1 MIVLDFQDFI
11 HQYINRVN
19 IEIYGLIKKEIS
31 LKIEEENFFFG
42 CGFELTLNRLNS
54 FYKG

>member
-31 LKIEEENFFFG
+31 LKIEEENFFSVVV
-42 CGFELTLNRLNS
+42 LSLRS
-54 FYKG
+54 IV